1 MYYNITH
8 TLSEKLNDILTVC
21 PMCLT
26 TRTDQ
31 NSMQRSLM
39 WCRRDLA
46 MFVKMHVQPSHHDRI
61 IEQLERQDER
71 YALI

>member
-1 MYYNITH
+1 MSDVSH
-8 TLSEKLNDILTVC
+8 H
-21 PMCLT
+21 M
-26 TRTDQ
+26 TDQ

-46 MFVKMHVQPSHHDRI
+46 MFVKIHVQPSHHDRM

-71 YALI
+71 YTLIKKIQ